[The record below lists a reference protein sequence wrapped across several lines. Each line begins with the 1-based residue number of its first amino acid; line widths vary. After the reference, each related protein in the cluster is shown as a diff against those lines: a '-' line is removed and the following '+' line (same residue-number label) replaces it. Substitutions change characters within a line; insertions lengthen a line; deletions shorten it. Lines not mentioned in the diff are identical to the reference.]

1 MELSKRL
8 KSFKII
14 FNLEIMIKNTLTFF
28 LITISSLF
36 LFSQQYHVAKHGNDN
51 NLGTVESPFLT
62 ISKAAKIALPGSVI
76 TVHEGTY
83 RERIAPSHGGLST
96 TKPIIYQAAKGEDV
110 WIKGSEIIKQWKKFK
125 GNVWMVKID
134 NKFFGDFN
142 PYVEIVQGDWLLNTY
157 GMDHH
162 LGEVY
167 LNGDS
172 LYEVG
177 ELSDVSDENPL
188 GRTNDKD
195 GSRYKWFCKTENG
208 FTTIYANFMGLNPND
223 ELVEIN
229 VRPAVFFPKKTGI
242 NFITVRGFKMAHA
255 ATQWSPPTAEQ
266 VGLIGPYW
274 SKGWIIEDNLITDSK
289 CTGISIGKERASGHN
304 EWTNLK
310 VKHGTQR
317 ERDVVFKAL
326 KLGWSFETI
335 GSHINRNNTIKNCE
349 QTGIS
354 GHLGGIGSQIYN
366 NHIYNIH
373 IKKQFFGY
381 ETGGIKLHAPIDV
394 IIKNNLIHDNYRGIW
409 LDWQS
414 QGTRVSGNI
423 FYNNEKEDLFNEVNH
438 GPMVVDNNIMLSEI
452 SILNASQGTAYAHN
466 LITGK
471 IIIRKVANRYTPYHF
486 SHSTSVKGLMTIL
499 TGDDRY
505 YNNILT
511 SNHQTKP
518 YKGPASDK
526 IHNGLDAYDGY
537 PLSSDYWYKG
547 KRPDDF
553 AKHKLPVYIN
563 SNLYFNKA
571 KPFDR
576 ELDNFEN
583 REFVPKISIEK
594 KKNSFYLNFEIDD
607 SFKKVKT
614 SLVNTNILGTAFQS
628 EAAFENKDASPIVL
642 DTDILNN
649 KRNVLN
655 PIVGPFEK
663 IKKGKNYFKIFT
675 TQR

>member
-335 GSHINRNNTIKNCE
+335 GSHIIRNNTIKNCE

-354 GHLGGIGSQIYN
+354 GHLGSIGSQIYN

-452 SILNASQGTAYAHN
+452 SILNASQGTAYVHN

-628 EAAFENKDASPIVL
+628 EAAFENKDASPMVL

>member
-177 ELSDVSDENPL
+177 KLSDVSDENPL
-188 GRTNDKD
+188 GRANDKE

-208 FTTIYANFMGLNPND
+208 FTTIYANFKGLNPND

-242 NFITVRGFKMAHA
+242 NFITVRGFNMAHA

-335 GSHINRNNTIKNCE
+335 GSHIIRNNTIKNCE

-471 IIIRKVANRYTPYHF
+471 IIIRKVSNRYTPYHF

-628 EAAFENKDASPIVL
+628 EVAFENKDASPIVL

>member
-51 NLGTVESPFLT
+51 NLGTLESPFLS

-335 GSHINRNNTIKNCE
+335 GSHIIRNNTIKNCE

-471 IIIRKVANRYTPYHF
+471 IIIRKVSNRYTPYHF

-547 KRPDDF
+547 KIPDDF

>member
-335 GSHINRNNTIKNCE
+335 GSHIIRNNTIKNCE

-471 IIIRKVANRYTPYHF
+471 IIIRKVSNRYTPYHF

>member
-110 WIKGSEIIKQWKKFK
+110 WIKGSEIIKQWKKFE

-335 GSHINRNNTIKNCE
+335 GSHIIRNNTIKNCE

-471 IIIRKVANRYTPYHF
+471 IIIRKVSNRYTPYHF

>member
-177 ELSDVSDENPL
+177 KLSDVSDENPL
-188 GRTNDKD
+188 GRANDKD

-335 GSHINRNNTIKNCE
+335 GSHIIRNNTIKNCE

-438 GPMVVDNNIMLSEI
+438 GPMLVDNNIMLSEI

-471 IIIRKVANRYTPYHF
+471 IIIRKVSNRYTPYHF

>member
-335 GSHINRNNTIKNCE
+335 GSHIIRNNTIKNCE

-471 IIIRKVANRYTPYHF
+471 IIIRKVSNRYTPYHF

-594 KKNSFYLNFEIDD
+594 KKNSYYLNFEIDD

>member
-177 ELSDVSDENPL
+177 KLSDVSDENPL

-335 GSHINRNNTIKNCE
+335 GSHIIRNNTIKNCE

-471 IIIRKVANRYTPYHF
+471 IIIRKVSNRYTPYHF

>member
-335 GSHINRNNTIKNCE
+335 GSHIIRNNTIKNCE

-471 IIIRKVANRYTPYHF
+471 IIIRKVSNRYTPYHF

-675 TQR
+675 AQR

>member
-110 WIKGSEIIKQWKKFK
+110 WIKGSEIIKQWKKFE

-335 GSHINRNNTIKNCE
+335 GSHIIRNNTIKNCE

>member
-242 NFITVRGFKMAHA
+242 NFITVSGFKMAHA

-335 GSHINRNNTIKNCE
+335 GSHIIRNNTIKNCE

-466 LITGK
+466 LITRK
-471 IIIRKVANRYTPYHF
+471 IIIRKVSNRYTPYHF

-583 REFVPKISIEK
+583 REFVPKITIEK
-594 KKNSFYLNFEIDD
+594 KKNRFYLNFEIDD

>member
-335 GSHINRNNTIKNCE
+335 GSHIIRNNTIKNCE

-466 LITGK
+466 LINGK
-471 IIIRKVANRYTPYHF
+471 IIIRKVSNRYTPYHF

>member
-14 FNLEIMIKNTLTFF
+14 FNLEIMIKNTLIFF

-335 GSHINRNNTIKNCE
+335 GSHIIRNNTIKNCE

>member
-177 ELSDVSDENPL
+177 KLSDVSDENPL
-188 GRTNDKD
+188 GRANDKD

-208 FTTIYANFMGLNPND
+208 FTTIYANFKGLNPND

-335 GSHINRNNTIKNCE
+335 GSHIIRNNTIKNCE

-614 SLVNTNILGTAFQS
+614 LLVNTNILGTAFQS

-675 TQR
+675 TKR

>member
-177 ELSDVSDENPL
+177 KLSDVSDENPL

-335 GSHINRNNTIKNCE
+335 GSHIIRNNTIKNCE

-471 IIIRKVANRYTPYHF
+471 IIIRKVSNRYTPYHF

-675 TQR
+675 AQR

>member
-51 NLGTVESPFLT
+51 NLGTLESPFLS

-177 ELSDVSDENPL
+177 KLSDVSDENPL
-188 GRTNDKD
+188 GRANDKD

-335 GSHINRNNTIKNCE
+335 GSHIIRNNTIKNCE

-471 IIIRKVANRYTPYHF
+471 IIIRKVSNRYTPYHF

>member
-229 VRPAVFFPKKTGI
+229 VRAAVFFPKKTGI

-335 GSHINRNNTIKNCE
+335 GSHIIRNNTIKNCE

-471 IIIRKVANRYTPYHF
+471 IIIRKVSNRYTPYHF

>member
-177 ELSDVSDENPL
+177 KLSDVSDENPL
-188 GRTNDKD
+188 GRANDKD

-242 NFITVRGFKMAHA
+242 NFITVRGFNMAHA

-335 GSHINRNNTIKNCE
+335 GSHIIRNNTIKNCE

-471 IIIRKVANRYTPYHF
+471 IIIRKVSNRYTPYHF

>member
-8 KSFKII
+8 RSFKII
-14 FNLEIMIKNTLTFF
+14 FNLEIMIKNTLAIF
-28 LITISSLF
+28 LITINSLF
-36 LFSQQYHVAKHGNDN
+36 LFAQEYHVAKHGNDN
-51 NLGTVESPFLT
+51 NLGTIESPFLT

-76 TVHEGTY
+76 TVYEGTY

-110 WIKGSEIIKQWKKFK
+110 WIKGSEIIKQWKKFN

-142 PYVEIVQGDWLLNTY
+142 PYVEIVEGDWLLNTY

-177 ELSDVSDENPL
+177 KLSDVSDENPL
-188 GRTNDKD
+188 DRANDKD

-326 KLGWSFETI
+326 MLGWSFETI
-335 GSHINRNNTIKNCE
+335 GSHTIRNNTIKNCE

-518 YKGPASDK
+518 YKGPVSDK

-571 KPFDR
+571 KPFNR

-594 KKNSFYLNFEIDD
+594 KKNSYYLNFEIDD

-614 SLVNTNILGTAFQS
+614 SLVNTNTLGTAFQS
-628 EAAFENKDASPIVL
+628 EATFENKDASPMVL
-642 DTDILNN
+642 DTDMLNN
-649 KRNVLN
+649 KRNISS

-663 IKKGKNYFKIFT
+663 IKKGKNYIKIFT
-675 TQR
+675 AQR

>member
-8 KSFKII
+8 RSFKII
-14 FNLEIMIKNTLTFF
+14 FNLEIMIKNTLAIF
-28 LITISSLF
+28 LITINSLF
-36 LFSQQYHVAKHGNDN
+36 LFAQEYHVAKHGNDN
-51 NLGTVESPFLT
+51 NLGTIESPFLT

-76 TVHEGTY
+76 TVYEGTY

-110 WIKGSEIIKQWKKFK
+110 WIKGSEIIKQWKKFN

-142 PYVEIVQGDWLLNTY
+142 PYVEIVEGDWLLNTY

-177 ELSDVSDENPL
+177 KLSDVSDENPL
-188 GRTNDKD
+188 DRANDKD

-335 GSHINRNNTIKNCE
+335 GSHTIRNNTIKNCE

-571 KPFDR
+571 KPFNR

-594 KKNSFYLNFEIDD
+594 KKNSYYLNFEIDD

-628 EAAFENKDASPIVL
+628 EAAFENKDASPMVL

-675 TQR
+675 AQR

>member
-335 GSHINRNNTIKNCE
+335 GSHIIRNNTIKNCE

-628 EAAFENKDASPIVL
+628 EAAFENKDASPMVL

>member
-177 ELSDVSDENPL
+177 KLSDVSDENPL

-229 VRPAVFFPKKTGI
+229 VRAAVFFPKKTGI
-242 NFITVRGFKMAHA
+242 NFITVRGFNMAHA

-335 GSHINRNNTIKNCE
+335 GSHIIRNNTIKNCE

-471 IIIRKVANRYTPYHF
+471 IIIRKVSNRYTPYHF

>member
-51 NLGTVESPFLT
+51 NLGTLESPFLT

-188 GRTNDKD
+188 GRANDKD

-335 GSHINRNNTIKNCE
+335 GSHIIRNNTIKNCE

-471 IIIRKVANRYTPYHF
+471 IIIRKVSNRYTPYHF

>member
-28 LITISSLF
+28 LIIISSLF

-208 FTTIYANFMGLNPND
+208 FTTIYANFKGLNPND

-335 GSHINRNNTIKNCE
+335 GSHIIRNNTIKNCE

-471 IIIRKVANRYTPYHF
+471 IIIRKVSNRYTPYHF

>member
-14 FNLEIMIKNTLTFF
+14 FNLEIVIKNTLTFF
-28 LITISSLF
+28 IITISSLF

-188 GRTNDKD
+188 ARTNDKV

-335 GSHINRNNTIKNCE
+335 GSHIIRNNTIKNCE

-471 IIIRKVANRYTPYHF
+471 IIIRKVSNRYTPYHF

>member
-14 FNLEIMIKNTLTFF
+14 FNLKIMIKNTLTFF

-335 GSHINRNNTIKNCE
+335 GSHIIRNNTIKNCE

-471 IIIRKVANRYTPYHF
+471 IIIRKVSNRYTPYHF

-594 KKNSFYLNFEIDD
+594 KKNSYYLNFEIDD

-675 TQR
+675 AQR

>member
-177 ELSDVSDENPL
+177 KLSDVSDENPL

-335 GSHINRNNTIKNCE
+335 GSHIIRNNTIKNCE

-366 NHIYNIH
+366 NHIYNNH

-381 ETGGIKLHAPIDV
+381 ETGGIKIHAPIDV

-471 IIIRKVANRYTPYHF
+471 IIIRKVSNRYTPYHF

-594 KKNSFYLNFEIDD
+594 KKNRFYLNFEIDD

-628 EAAFENKDASPIVL
+628 EAAFENKDASPMVL

-675 TQR
+675 AQR

>member
-177 ELSDVSDENPL
+177 KLSDVSDENPL

-274 SKGWIIEDNLITDSK
+274 SKGWIIEDNLVTDSK

-335 GSHINRNNTIKNCE
+335 GSHIIRNNTIKNCE

-526 IHNGLDAYDGY
+526 IHNGLDAYNGY

>member
-28 LITISSLF
+28 LIIISSLF

-177 ELSDVSDENPL
+177 KLSDVSDENPL
-188 GRTNDKD
+188 GRANDKD

-208 FTTIYANFMGLNPND
+208 FTTIYANFKGLNPND

-335 GSHINRNNTIKNCE
+335 GSHIIRNNTIKNCE

-471 IIIRKVANRYTPYHF
+471 IIIRKVSNRYTPYHF

>member
-14 FNLEIMIKNTLTFF
+14 FNLKIMIKNTLTFF

-335 GSHINRNNTIKNCE
+335 GSHIIRNNTIKNCE

-452 SILNASQGTAYAHN
+452 SILNASQGTAYVHN

-471 IIIRKVANRYTPYHF
+471 IIIRKVSNRYTPYHF

>member
-188 GRTNDKD
+188 GRANDKD

-326 KLGWSFETI
+326 KFGWSFETI
-335 GSHINRNNTIKNCE
+335 GSHIIRNNTIKNCE

-471 IIIRKVANRYTPYHF
+471 IIIRKVSNRYTPYHF

-663 IKKGKNYFKIFT
+663 LKKGKNYFKIFT

>member
-8 KSFKII
+8 RSFKII
-14 FNLEIMIKNTLTFF
+14 FNLEIMIKNTLAIF
-28 LITISSLF
+28 LITINSLF
-36 LFSQQYHVAKHGNDN
+36 LFAQEYHVAKHGNDN
-51 NLGTVESPFLT
+51 NLGTIESPFLT

-76 TVHEGTY
+76 TVYEGTY

-110 WIKGSEIIKQWKKFK
+110 WIKGSEIIKQWKKFN

-142 PYVEIVQGDWLLNTY
+142 PYVEIVEGDWLLNTY

-177 ELSDVSDENPL
+177 KLSDVSDENPL
-188 GRTNDKD
+188 DRANDKD

-335 GSHINRNNTIKNCE
+335 GSHIIRNNTIKNCE

-571 KPFDR
+571 KPFNR

-594 KKNSFYLNFEIDD
+594 KKNSYYLNFEIDD

-628 EAAFENKDASPIVL
+628 EAAFENKDASPMVL

-675 TQR
+675 AQR

>member
-335 GSHINRNNTIKNCE
+335 GSHIIRNNTIKNCE

-471 IIIRKVANRYTPYHF
+471 IIIRKVSNRYTPYHF

-537 PLSSDYWYKG
+537 PLPSDYWYKG

>member
-28 LITISSLF
+28 LIIISSLF

-177 ELSDVSDENPL
+177 KLSDVSDENPL
-188 GRTNDKD
+188 GRANDKD

-208 FTTIYANFMGLNPND
+208 FTTIYANFKGLNPND

-335 GSHINRNNTIKNCE
+335 GSHIIRNNTIKNCE

-471 IIIRKVANRYTPYHF
+471 IIIRKVSNRYTPYHF

-614 SLVNTNILGTAFQS
+614 LLVNTNILGTAFQS

>member
-14 FNLEIMIKNTLTFF
+14 FNLKIMIKNTLTFF

-335 GSHINRNNTIKNCE
+335 GSHIIRNNTIKNCE

-628 EAAFENKDASPIVL
+628 EAAFENKDASPMVL

>member
-110 WIKGSEIIKQWKKFK
+110 WIKGSEIIKQWKKFE

-335 GSHINRNNTIKNCE
+335 GSHIIRNNTIKNCE

-628 EAAFENKDASPIVL
+628 EAAFENKDASPMVL